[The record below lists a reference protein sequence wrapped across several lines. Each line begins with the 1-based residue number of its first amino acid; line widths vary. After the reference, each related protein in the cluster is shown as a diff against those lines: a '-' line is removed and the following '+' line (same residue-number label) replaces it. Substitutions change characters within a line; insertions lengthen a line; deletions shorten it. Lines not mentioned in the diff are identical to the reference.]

1 MKERIEI
8 ADLTIGMFVAELDR
22 PWLDTP
28 FLLQG
33 FLIESQQDIDE
44 LRKYCSFVYVEPE
57 QSTGEAYRPPPQDTD
72 ESQRK
77 RAPAPEA
84 PPALAAK
91 VEAEGGSLWE
101 TIKRILRAAF
111 GGEAA
116 GSIRPAPRPA
126 QVPAGERSSGGG
138 LEGWQTTRRTPS
150 AMSAIELDYLAPEPR
165 LQGRGGGAIYGDES
179 GVRGPTWLAIIRS
192 WFGIG
197 ARLRAGRREEDT
209 AAEPDMP
216 PPVYPDA
223 TTFEEELPKANE
235 AHQQAKRVIDQMVE
249 DIRANKTIEVRKVQ
263 EAVLSMVE
271 SVVRN
276 ANSFMWLARLK
287 ERDAATYDH
296 GLNVAVFLLCFGRH
310 LGLPKGL
317 LEILGTAGLMQ
328 DVGKLKL
335 PASLLNRRTP
345 LNATERETLRTHVR
359 HSVEIL
365 ESLHNASPVLLEI
378 VAQHHERFDGSGYPS
393 GLKGDEISMLGAMA
407 GIVDT
412 YAAMTSNRP
421 YRDAILPQEVLRQM
435 YGWRG
440 KLFNSELVEKFIQ
453 CVGIFPVGSLV
464 ELNTREVAIV
474 MAHSQ
479 VRRLKPRLMLILDN
493 NQQPYRTPI
502 VLDLL
507 SEPTTPA
514 GEPYRIVRGLQPDTH
529 DIDLYQRVSA
539 TAAPHLLSSV

>member
-1 MKERIEI
+1 MKERVEV

-22 PWLDTP
+22 PWLGTP

-33 FLIESQQDIDE
+33 FLIESQREIDE
-44 LRKYCSFVYVEPE
+44 LQQYCSFVYVEPD
-57 QSTGEAYRPPPQDTD
+57 QSTGGAYRAPPQESD
-72 ESQRK
+72 EPLRK
-77 RAPAPEA
+77 RAAAPEDA
-84 PPALAAK
+84 PALEPK
-91 VEAEGGSLWE
+91 DEKEISFWE
-101 TIKRILRAAF
+101 TIKRILLAAF
-111 GGEAA
+111 GNDTGRGVRHAPKPAQAAA
-116 GSIRPAPRPA
+116 GRSQSAS
-126 QVPAGERSSGGG
+126 GEEK
-138 LEGWQTTRRTPS
+138 LQEVRRRPS
-150 AMSAIELDYLAPEPR
+150 AMSAVELDYLVPETR
-165 LQGRGGGAIYGDES
+165 LQTDGAALVYTDEAI
-179 GVRGPTWLAIIRS
+179 GKRPTWLATIKN
-192 WFGIG
+192 WFGGG
-197 ARLRAGRREEDT
+197 ARVRERRGEEDT
-209 AAEPDMP
+209 AGEVDVP

-223 TTFEEELPKANE
+223 TTFEEELPKASQ
-235 AHQQAKRVIDQMVE
+235 AHRQAKLVVDQIVA
-249 DIRANKTIEVRKVQ
+249 DIRANRMIEVRKVQ

-296 GLNVAVFLLCFGRH
+296 GLNVAVFLLSFGRH

-328 DVGKLKL
+328 DVGKLRL
-335 PASLLNRRTP
+335 PPALLDRRTP
-345 LNATERETLRTHVR
+345 LNAAERDILKTHVI

-365 ESLHNASPVLLEI
+365 ESLHNASPVLIEI
-378 VAQHHERFDGSGYPS
+378 VAQHHERFDGSGYPT

-412 YAAMTSNRP
+412 YAAMTSARP
-421 YRDAILPQEVLRQM
+421 YRAAILPQDVLRQM

-440 KLFNSELVEKFIQ
+440 NLFHPELVEKFIQ

-479 VRRLKPRLMLILDN
+479 MRRLKPRLMLILDN
-493 NQQPYRTPI
+493 NRQPYRTPI

-507 SEPTTPA
+507 NEPATPG
-514 GEPYRIVRGLQPDTH
+514 GEPYRIVRGLQGDDH
-529 DIDLYQRVSA
+529 SIDLYERVSA
-539 TAAPHLLSSV
+539 TAAPHLLPAA